1 MVITH
6 MAKVGRNDPCPCG
19 SKAKY
24 KNCCLRLDEGHPA
37 RVDATRIAKSLRQKN
52 IALLNGAGEIFGLDR
67 HRSWEQIKAGFSDA
81 KVREFYEFVA
91 HLWPTDTDVNHL
103 LPEPDSTL
111 RALYLGEYEPE
122 LMVENVFRFSLYA
135 DQILLTNPFQNP
147 NNIAEQYNPIVHPDE
162 WKTETLKLLFH
173 LMILAPWIDDGLVVL
188 IPDPGDFNREL
199 RVKTWTLAE
208 ERLKGWKPSDEDL
221 EQSHFK
227 KRMQR
232 QLLLAAPRRYLDR
245 IAREVEPSMSDAD
258 REAFLDRIELERAGN
273 PLLPNETM
281 DNMSAQLAVTH
292 MGGNLE
298 MGMYICQATG
308 AFPYTNVRFRWKE
321 ILTMALPHLDPT
333 AEAWSPLTNAFQQLR
348 FKFLNNVDPKFVTTI
363 RGEGRLEGFR
373 SYLRNVWKTVGGES
387 DPAKSESL
395 ARDFRDELTQAFN
408 EAQADWSLIDRE
420 LMKWGVPTV
429 AGGLVSG
436 LATAFVPGHMSL
448 SLPGMAGFAVAG
460 VGELIQA
467 AMKRREFRK
476 KVPMSVFIDLEN
488 R

>member
-1 MVITH
+1 
-6 MAKVGRNDPCPCG
+6 
-19 SKAKY
+19 
-24 KNCCLRLDEGHPA
+24 LDEGRPA
-37 RVDATRIAKSLRQKN
+37 LINATRLAKSLREKN

-67 HRSWEQIKAGFSDA
+67 HRSWEQIKAGFTDA
-81 KVREFYEFVA
+81 KVREFYTFVA
-91 HLWPTDTDVNHL
+91 NLWPTDTDLNQF
-103 LPEPDSTL
+103 LPVPDSTL

-135 DQILLTNPFQNP
+135 DQILLTNPFPNP
-147 NNIAEQYNPIVHPDE
+147 NVIAEKFNPIVHPDE

-173 LMILAPWIDDGLVVL
+173 LAILMPWIDDGLVVL

-199 RVKTWTLAE
+199 REKTWNLAE

-232 QLLLAAPRRYLDR
+232 AILLTAPRRYLDR
-245 IAREVEPSMSDAD
+245 IAREVEPSMSDTD
-258 REAFLDRIELERAGN
+258 REAFLDRIELERASD
-273 PLLPNETM
+273 PTLPNETL
-281 DNMSAQLAVTH
+281 DNMSSQMAVTH
-292 MGGNLE
+292 LGGNLE

-321 ILTMALPHLDPT
+321 ILTTALPHLDST
-333 AEAWSPLTNAFQQLR
+333 AEAWSPLTKAFQQLR

-363 RGEGRLEGFR
+363 RSEGRLEGFR
-373 SYLRNVWKTVGGES
+373 SYLRNVWKTVGGEP

-408 EAQADWSLIDRE
+408 EAQADWSLIDRD
-420 LMKWGVPTV
+420 LLKWGIPRM
-429 AGGLVSG
+429 AGGLVGG
-436 LATAFVPGHMSL
+436 LAAASATGHMSL
-448 SLPGMAGFAVAG
+448 SLPGMGFVVAG
-460 VGELIQA
+460 VNELIQA

-476 KVPMSVFIDLEN
+476 KVPMSIFIDLEN

>member
-1 MVITH
+1 
-6 MAKVGRNDPCPCG
+6 MAKVGRNDPCSCG
-19 SKAKY
+19 SRVKY
-24 KNCCLRLDEGHPA
+24 KHCCLRLDEGRPA
-37 RVDATRIAKSLRQKN
+37 RVNATRSAKSLRDKN
-52 IALLNGAGEIFGLDR
+52 IALLNDAGEIFGLGR
-67 HRSWEQIKAGFSDA
+67 PWEKIKASFSDA
-81 KVREFYEFVA
+81 KVREFYTFA
-91 HLWPTDTDVNHL
+91 ANLWPTDTDVNQL

-135 DQILLTNPFQNP
+135 DQILLTNLFPNP
-147 NNIAEQYNPIVHPDE
+147 NNIAEKYNPIVHPDE

-199 RVKTWTLAE
+199 RMKTWSLAS
-208 ERLKGWKPSDEDL
+208 ERLKGWTPSVEDL
-221 EQSHFK
+221 DKSQFK

-232 QLLLAAPRRYLDR
+232 EFLRAPRRYWDR
-245 IAREVEPSMSDAD
+245 MVREVEPGMSDSD
-258 REAFLDRIELERAGN
+258 REALLDRIEHDRASD
-273 PLLPNETM
+273 PLLLNETM
-281 DNMSAQLAVTH
+281 DNMSSQLCMTH
-292 MGGNLE
+292 AGANLE
-298 MGMYICQATG
+298 MGTYICQATG
-308 AFPYTNVRFRWKE
+308 AFPYTNLRFRWKE
-321 ILTMALPHLDPT
+321 ILGAAVPDLDPT
-333 AEAWSPLTNAFQQLR
+333 AKVWSPLTNTFQQLR

-363 RGEGRLEGFR
+363 RREGRLEGFR
-373 SYLRNVWKTVGGES
+373 SYLRNVWKTVGGEPDS
-387 DPAKSESL
+387 AKSESL

-420 LMKWGVPTV
+420 LMKWGVPTM

-460 VGELIQA
+460 VSELIQA